1 MKWHSA
7 FIGILTLIAVAG
19 CVSASASPPTGSGA
33 TSTGGAAV
41 TVNMTN
47 SNEFLW
53 GITPVFAHVTVV
65 PRATVIAAGW
75 NSLDFVILTM
85 TVAPPRGGRSGACW
99 RLRRS
104 ARTPGDGEQC
114 KYADEGVTPFHV
126 LVPLCV

>member
-47 SNEFLW
+47 SNEFQ
-53 GITPVFAHVTVV
+53 P
-65 PRATVIAAGW
+65 AA
-75 NSLDFVILTM
+75 I
-85 TVAPPRGGRSGACW
+85 TVARG
-99 RLRRS
+99 
-104 ARTPGDGEQC
+104 TT
-114 KYADEGVTPFHV
+114 VTWANTG
-126 LVPLCV
+126 